1 MMLIDKFKPLW
12 ALYQTQNSPDAV
24 SLKTS
29 RFYARIPLAGI
40 RMTTCNTPGLHQPAL
55 VLTLLLL
62 LPGAFCDPDPHFP
75 INIHPPSYPH
85 GRGGSHNSPP
95 YVMGFPYAPPY
106 VVGSPYAP
114 PYLGSPLFQPPHT
127 KGGGLS
133 VFPAGH
139 LQGRGGPVLP
149 PHHKQRHGI
158 VQVRKYRIKKV
169 DQRQYD
175 NLYWATVHILIHTR
189 DYSQILKTSCTTAGG
204 QTDGKSSA
212 TFTLLN
218 TIMYNWHS
226 LQCHWNLSNVDL
238 RLGVLI
244 KY

>member
-1 MMLIDKFKPLW
+1 
-12 ALYQTQNSPDAV
+12 
-24 SLKTS
+24 
-29 RFYARIPLAGI
+29 
-40 RMTTCNTPGLHQPAL
+40 MTTCNTPGVRQPAL
-55 VLTLLLL
+55 MLSLLLL
-62 LPGAFCDPDPHFP
+62 LPLPEAFCEPHFP

-127 KGGGLS
+127 KGGGS

-158 VQVRKYRIKKV
+158 VQVRKYRIKKD

-175 NLYWATVHILIHTR
+175 NLYWSTAHLNSDTHTWLLTNIKKLHVQQLAVR
-189 DYSQILKTSCTTAGG
+189 LMGNPE
-204 QTDGKSSA
+204 
-212 TFTLLN
+212 LLN
-218 TIMYNWHS
+218 SYKYNYVQLAQYNNAIGTLMS
-226 LQCHWNLSNVDL
+226 KVDL
-238 RLGVLI
+238 CLVVLI